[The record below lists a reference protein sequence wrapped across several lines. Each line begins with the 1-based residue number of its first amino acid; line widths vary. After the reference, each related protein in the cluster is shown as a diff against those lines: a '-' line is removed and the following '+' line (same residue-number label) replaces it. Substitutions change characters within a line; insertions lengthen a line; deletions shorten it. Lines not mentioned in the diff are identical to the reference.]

1 VNAAAAVQRVLIV
14 DDEAP
19 ARERL
24 RRLLLELGEVE
35 IVGEAGNGGEAVRL
49 AGELR
54 PDVILLDNRLPEMTG
69 LELLEKLRAQERG
82 LMVIMITAY
91 GMVET
96 AVKAMKFGA
105 YDYISKPF
113 NLEEITF
120 VIKKALEAGS
130 LRTQV
135 KQLRQEWRSSI
146 DAIIGTGDEMTK
158 VKNLILR
165 ISKSDATTVLIQ
177 GESGTGKELVAKALH
192 YSSARSEK
200 PFMAINCAALPV
212 TLLESELMG
221 HEKGAFTDAKAA
233 KKGLFEL
240 ADGGTVFLDEIG
252 DMHMSMQAKLLRML
266 EEKTFKRVGGVKDIK
281 VDVRVVSA
289 TNQELSRAMSEGHF
303 RKDLYYRLQVVP
315 ISLPPLRDRGQDIL
329 LLARHFIEY
338 FNQECHKNVRGI
350 SKDAE
355 QILLSYPWPGNVREL
370 KNVIERAMILEI
382 ESELQPEHL
391 SNEVL
396 DGRPPEPTS
405 TGAPVSLEGFV
416 IPEAG
421 LSIDDVEHALVKK
434 ALEMANGNQTR
445 AAQLLKMP
453 RDAFRRRMKRFGLV

>member
-1 VNAAAAVQRVLIV
+1 MAQKILVI
-14 DDEAP
+14 DDEKLIRWTLEQHLVKEGYEVAT
-19 ARERL
+19 ADSAEKG
-24 RRLLLELGEVE
+24 LELISEDP
-35 IVGEAGNGGEAVRL
+35 
-49 AGELR
+49 

>member
-1 VNAAAAVQRVLIV
+1 MTQKILVI
-14 DDEAP
+14 DDEKLIRWTLEQHLVKEGYDVTTVESA
-19 ARERL
+19 EKG
-24 RRLLLELGEVE
+24 LELITED
-35 IVGEAGNGGEAVRL
+35 A
-49 AGELR
+49 
-54 PDVILLDNRLPEMTG
+54 PDLILLDNRLPEMSG
-69 LELLEKLRAQERG
+69 LELLEKLNVQERG

-96 AVKAMKFGA
+96 AVKAMKHGA

-135 KQLRQEWRSSI
+135 KQLRQEFSGTV
-146 DAIIGTGDEMTK
+146 DTIIGECDEMEK
-158 VKNLILR
+158 LKNLIR
-165 ISKSDATTVLIQ
+165 KIAKSDATTVLIQ

-192 YSSARSEK
+192 YTSARADK

-221 HEKGAFTDAKAA
+221 HEKGAFTDAKTS

-252 DMHMSMQAKLLRML
+252 DMHVSMQAKLLRML

-289 TNQELSRAMSEGHF
+289 TNQELVKAMNEGQF

-315 ISLPPLRDRGQDIL
+315 IYLPSLRERGRDVL
-329 LLARHFIEY
+329 LLANHYIEY

-350 SKDAE
+350 SKEAE
-355 QILLSYPWPGNVREL
+355 QILLSHDWPGNVREL
-370 KNVIERAMILEI
+370 KNVIERAMILDIDSEI
-382 ESELQPEHL
+382 LPEHL
-391 SNEVL
+391 SRDILE
-396 DGRPPEPTS
+396 GRSATS
-405 TGAPVSLEGFV
+405 APSTTPVSLDGFV
-416 IPEAG
+416 IPDTG
-421 LSIDDVEHALVKK
+421 LSIEDVENALVHK
-434 ALEMANGNQTR
+434 ALDMAGGNQTK

-453 RDAFRRRMKRFGLV
+453 RDAFRRRMKRFGII

>member
-1 VNAAAAVQRVLIV
+1 MTQKILVI
-14 DDEAP
+14 DDEKLIRWTLEQHLVKEGYDVSTVESA
-19 ARERL
+19 EKG
-24 RRLLLELGEVE
+24 LELINED
-35 IVGEAGNGGEAVRL
+35 A
-49 AGELR
+49 
-54 PDVILLDNRLPEMTG
+54 PDLILLDNRLPEMSG
-69 LELLEKLRAQERG
+69 LELLERINVAERG

-96 AVKAMKFGA
+96 AVKAMKHGA

-135 KQLRQEWRSSI
+135 KQLRQEFSGTV
-146 DAIIGTGDEMTK
+146 DAIIGECDEMTQL
-158 VKNLILR
+158 KNMIR
-165 ISKSDATTVLIQ
+165 KIAKSDATTVLIQ

-192 YSSARSEK
+192 YSSARADK

-221 HEKGAFTDAKAA
+221 HEKGAFTDAKTS

-252 DMHMSMQAKLLRML
+252 DMNMSMQAKLLRML

-289 TNQELSRAMSEGHF
+289 TNQELVKAMNEGQF

-315 ISLPPLRDRGQDIL
+315 IFLPPLRERGRDIS
-329 LLARHFIEY
+329 LLANHFIEY
-338 FNQECHKNVRGI
+338 FNRECHKNVRGI
-350 SKDAE
+350 SKEAE
-355 QILLSYPWPGNVREL
+355 QILLTHLWPGNVREL
-370 KNVIERAMILEI
+370 KNVIERAMILDIDNEI
-382 ESELQPEHL
+382 LTEHL
-391 SNEVL
+391 SRDIL
-396 DGRPPEPTS
+396 DGKPVISAPSET
-405 TGAPVSLEGFV
+405 PVSLEGFV
-416 IPEAG
+416 IPDTG
-421 LSIDDVEHALVKK
+421 LSIEDVENALVRK
-434 ALEMANGNQTR
+434 ALDMAGGNQTK

-453 RDAFRRRMKRFGLV
+453 RDAFRRRMKRFGII

>member
-1 VNAAAAVQRVLIV
+1 MAQKILVI
-14 DDEAP
+14 DDEKLIRWTLEQHLVKEGYDVSTAES
-19 ARERL
+19 AEKG
-24 RRLLLELGEVE
+24 LEL
-35 IVGEAGNGGEAVRL
+35 IIDDA
-49 AGELR
+49 
-54 PDVILLDNRLPEMTG
+54 PDLILLDNRLPEMSG
-69 LELLEKLRAQERG
+69 LELLEKLNVHERG

-96 AVKAMKFGA
+96 AVKAMKHGA

-135 KQLRQEWRSSI
+135 KQLRQEFSGTV
-146 DAIIGTGDEMTK
+146 DMIIGECDDMMQLK
-158 VKNLILR
+158 SLIR
-165 ISKSDATTVLIQ
+165 KIAKSDATTVLIQ

-192 YSSARSEK
+192 YTSARAEK

-221 HEKGAFTDAKAA
+221 HEKGAFTDAKTS

-252 DMHMSMQAKLLRML
+252 DMNMSMQAKLLRML
-266 EEKTFKRVGGVKDIK
+266 EEKTFKRVGGIKDIK

-289 TNQELSRAMSEGHF
+289 TNQELVKAMNEGRF

-315 ISLPPLRDRGQDIL
+315 IYLPPLRERGQDIL
-329 LLARHFIEY
+329 LLANHFIEY
-338 FNQECHKNVRGI
+338 FNRECHKNVRGI
-350 SKDAE
+350 STEAE
-355 QILLSYPWPGNVREL
+355 QILLSHYWPGNVREL
-370 KNVIERAMILEI
+370 KNVIERAMILDIDNEI
-382 ESELQPEHL
+382 LTEHL
-391 SNEVL
+391 SRDILE
-396 DGRPPEPTS
+396 GRPVMSAPLDT
-405 TGAPVSLEGFV
+405 PVSLEGFV
-416 IPEAG
+416 IPDTG
-421 LSIDDVEHALVKK
+421 LSIEDVENALVRK
-434 ALEMANGNQTR
+434 ALDMAGGNQTK

-453 RDAFRRRMKRFGLV
+453 RDAFRRRMKRFGII